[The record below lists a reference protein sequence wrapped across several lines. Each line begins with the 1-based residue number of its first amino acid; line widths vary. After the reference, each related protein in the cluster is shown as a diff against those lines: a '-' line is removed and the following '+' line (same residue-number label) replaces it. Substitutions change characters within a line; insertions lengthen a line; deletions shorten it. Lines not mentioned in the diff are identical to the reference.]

1 MKKFR
6 VGLIVGAII
15 VIIGELSIIDYDNLT
30 LSKNWGL
37 YLLLLGMIYTISSLI
52 LSIRR
57 DKKQQTNLTNNTRQA
72 YDLFKNDSLNNNDK
86 NIIDEHL
93 GSRALAARA
102 HPGSRASYFLMR
114 ARKIQII
121 LIRIVC
127 LFIIKLIL

>member
-52 LSIRR
+52 SSIRR
-57 DKKQQTNLTNNTRQA
+57 DKKQQTNLTNNTR
-72 YDLFKNDSLNNNDK
+72 
-86 NIIDEHL
+86 
-93 GSRALAARA
+93 
-102 HPGSRASYFLMR
+102 
-114 ARKIQII
+114 
-121 LIRIVC
+121 
-127 LFIIKLIL
+127 

>member
-57 DKKQQTNLTNNTRQA
+57 DKKQQTNLTNNTR
-72 YDLFKNDSLNNNDK
+72 
-86 NIIDEHL
+86 
-93 GSRALAARA
+93 
-102 HPGSRASYFLMR
+102 
-114 ARKIQII
+114 
-121 LIRIVC
+121 
-127 LFIIKLIL
+127 

>member
-37 YLLLLGMIYTISSLI
+37 YLLLIGMIYTISSLI

-57 DKKQQTNLTNNTRQA
+57 DKKQQTNLTDN
-72 YDLFKNDSLNNNDK
+72 
-86 NIIDEHL
+86 
-93 GSRALAARA
+93 SR
-102 HPGSRASYFLMR
+102 
-114 ARKIQII
+114 
-121 LIRIVC
+121 
-127 LFIIKLIL
+127 

>member
-57 DKKQQTNLTNNTRQA
+57 DKKQQSNLTNNTR
-72 YDLFKNDSLNNNDK
+72 
-86 NIIDEHL
+86 
-93 GSRALAARA
+93 
-102 HPGSRASYFLMR
+102 
-114 ARKIQII
+114 
-121 LIRIVC
+121 
-127 LFIIKLIL
+127 